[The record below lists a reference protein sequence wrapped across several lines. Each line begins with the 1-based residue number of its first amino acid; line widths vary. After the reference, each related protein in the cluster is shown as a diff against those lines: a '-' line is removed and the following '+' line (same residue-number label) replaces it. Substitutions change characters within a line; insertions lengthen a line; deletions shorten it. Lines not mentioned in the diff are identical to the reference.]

1 MSGAAERQRE
11 LSELFDENGPLGRE
25 VSGFR
30 ARPGQVEMAQAIAST
45 IEANGTLIA
54 EAGTGTG
61 KTFAYLA
68 PALISGGKVVIS
80 TGTKTLQDQLYRKDL
95 PLLKKALKK
104 PISTALLKGRNN
116 YVCHFHLAR
125 TLANG
130 RLGSK
135 QDALHLRHVQRF
147 MQVTKNGDRADVTD
161 VPENAPIWAQVTS
174 TRDNCKGIEC
184 PNFRECFVMQAR
196 REAQMADVV
205 VVNHHLFFADLML
218 REEGVADLLPTA
230 NTVVFDEAH
239 QLPETASLFFG
250 QSTSTFQLLELARD
264 TVSEGLQ
271 HARDALHWPEAVAPL
286 ERAARDLRLTF
297 QADAMRVNARQ
308 LPANAPLYGALDHT
322 IKTLLELEKVLAAN
336 AERAETI
343 EQCQRRAHD
352 LGARLVAWRDS
363 TDPHS
368 IRWIE
373 TFSQS
378 LQLHLTPLSVAETF
392 RRARDA
398 QASSW
403 IFTSATLAVK
413 GNFSLFAS
421 QLGLEDQPARA
432 WASPFDYENQGL
444 LYVPSH
450 LPDPM
455 APGYTK
461 GVVEAA
467 LPIIRAAGGRSF
479 LLCTTLRAVRIA
491 AEELRAAFARDD
503 LDFPLL
509 VQGDGTRSDLL
520 ERFRRLGN
528 AVLVGSQ
535 SFWEGVDVRGKALS
549 VVVIDKLPFA
559 PPDDPVL
566 AARLEALAELGGNPF
581 MDYQLPSAVITLK
594 QGAGRLIRDE
604 SDRGLLMI
612 CDPRLLSK
620 PYGRRIWQSLPPF
633 KRTRLLED
641 AVRFFDQQNSPPEA

>member
-1 MSGAAERQRE
+1 
-11 LSELFDENGPLGRE
+11 
-25 VSGFR
+25 
-30 ARPGQVEMAQAIAST
+30 MAHAIAEA
-45 IEANGTLIA
+45 IESSSTLIA

-68 PALISGGKVVIS
+68 PALIWGGKVVIS
-80 TGTKTLQDQLYRKDL
+80 TGTKTLQDQLFRKDL
-95 PLLKKALKK
+95 PLLKKAIGA
-104 PISTALLKGRNN
+104 PISIALLKGRNN

-125 TLANG
+125 TAANG
-130 RLGSK
+130 RLASR
-135 QDALHLRHVQRF
+135 QDAAHLRNIVRF

-161 VPENAPIWAQVTS
+161 VPENAPIWPLVTS
-174 TRDNCKGIEC
+174 TRDNCQGMEC

-218 REEGVADLLPTA
+218 REDGVADLLPTA
-230 NTVVFDEAH
+230 NTVIFDEAH

-250 QSTSTFQLLELARD
+250 QTTSTFQLLELARD
-264 TVSEGLQ
+264 TLAEGLV
-271 HARDALHWPEAVAPL
+271 HARDALKWPEAVAPV
-286 ERAARDLRLTF
+286 ERAARDMRLAF
-297 QADAMRVNARQ
+297 SQDVMRINLRQ
-308 LPANAPLYGALDHT
+308 LNAGSPLFPAIDAAIEALDA
-322 IKTLLELEKVLAAN
+322 LEKSLEDPAT
-336 AERAETI
+336 RSDTL

-352 LGARLVAWRDS
+352 LASRLRAWRDLD
-363 TDPHS
+363 DPAS

-378 LQLHLTPLSVAETF
+378 LQLHKTPLSVAETF
-392 RRARDA
+392 RRAREA

-413 GNFSLFAS
+413 GDFSLFSS
-421 QLGLEDQPARA
+421 QLGLEDSPARA
-432 WASPFDYENQGL
+432 WASPFDYANQGL

-450 LPDPM
+450 LPDPN
-455 APGYTK
+455 AQGYTAA
-461 GVVEAA
+461 VVEAA
-467 LPIIRAAGGRSF
+467 LPVIRAAGGRTF
-479 LLCTTLRAVRIA
+479 LLCTTLRAVKIA
-491 AEELRAAFARDD
+491 AEELREAFRKEE

-535 SFWEGVDVRGKALS
+535 SFWEGVDVRGRALS
-549 VVVIDKLPFA
+549 LVVIDKLPFA

-566 AARLEALAELGGNPF
+566 AARLEVLAELGGNPF

-612 CDPRLLSK
+612 CDPRLISK

-633 KRTRLLED
+633 RRTRLLDE
-641 AVRFFDQQNSPPEA
+641 AVEFFEQHDRMAG

>member
-1 MSGAAERQRE
+1 
-11 LSELFDENGPLGRE
+11 
-25 VSGFR
+25 
-30 ARPGQVEMAQAIAST
+30 
-45 IEANGTLIA
+45 
-54 EAGTGTG
+54 
-61 KTFAYLA
+61 
-68 PALISGGKVVIS
+68 
-80 TGTKTLQDQLYRKDL
+80 
-95 PLLKKALKK
+95 
-104 PISTALLKGRNN
+104 
-116 YVCHFHLAR
+116 
-125 TLANG
+125 
-130 RLGSK
+130 
-135 QDALHLRHVQRF
+135 

-161 VPENAPIWAQVTS
+161 VPENAPIWPLVTS
-174 TRDNCKGIEC
+174 TRDNCQGMEC

-218 REEGVADLLPTA
+218 REDGVADLLPTA
-230 NTVVFDEAH
+230 NTVIFDEAH

-250 QSTSTFQLLELARD
+250 QTTSTFQLLELARD
-264 TVSEGLQ
+264 TLAEGLV
-271 HARDALHWPEAVAPL
+271 HARDALKWPEAVAPL
-286 ERAARDLRLTF
+286 ERAARDMRLAF
-297 QADAMRVNARQ
+297 SQDVMRINLRQ
-308 LPANAPLYGALDHT
+308 LNPGSPLFPAIDAAIEALDA
-322 IKTLLELEKVLAAN
+322 LEKALEDPAT
-336 AERAETI
+336 RSDTL

-352 LGARLVAWRDS
+352 LASRLRAWRDLD
-363 TDPHS
+363 DPAS

-378 LQLHLTPLSVAETF
+378 LQLHKTPLSVAETF
-392 RRARDA
+392 RRAREA

-413 GNFSLFAS
+413 GDFSLFSS
-421 QLGLEDQPARA
+421 QLGLQDSPARA
-432 WASPFDYENQGL
+432 WASPFDYANQGL

-450 LPDPM
+450 LPDPN
-455 APGYTK
+455 AQGYTAA
-461 GVVEAA
+461 VVEAA
-467 LPIIRAAGGRSF
+467 LPVIRAAGGRTF
-479 LLCTTLRAVRIA
+479 LLCTTLRAVKIA
-491 AEELRAAFARDD
+491 AEELREAFRQEE

-535 SFWEGVDVRGKALS
+535 SFWEGVDVRGRALS
-549 VVVIDKLPFA
+549 LVVIDKLPFA

-566 AARLEALAELGGNPF
+566 AARLEVLAELGGNPF

-612 CDPRLLSK
+612 CDPRLISK

-633 KRTRLLED
+633 RRTRLLDE
-641 AVRFFDQQNSPPEA
+641 AVEFFDQHDRLAG